1 MSSLHLSV
9 TSETFPLAEVFTIS
23 RGSRTRAEV
32 LTASVTFAGI
42 TGRGE
47 CVPYSRFGETMESVK
62 EQITS
67 RPAEFDRQSLQERL
81 AAGGARNAA
90 HYAIWEFEE
99 QCQPRRVRGL

>member
-62 EQITS
+62 DQITS
-67 RPAEFDRQSLQERL
+67 LPAEFDRQSLQEIL
-81 AAGGARNAA
+81 PAGAARRS
-90 HYAIWEFEE
+90 EE
-99 QCQPRRVRGL
+99 HTSELQSRGQLVCR